1 MNREEFLRQLE
12 RLLSGISEE
21 ERVDAIAFYR
31 SYFEEAGEENEDA
44 VIEELGS
51 PQKVAEIIRKNLGI
65 DGSSGY
71 CNTFAN
77 RDAEYY
83 KNVNDTI
90 RNLGGNRKKHQTGVA
105 VGIGIAVLTSPL
117 WIALLLA
124 AGLTA
129 FAVVVTLFALAI
141 SIVAVMASLLFVGV
155 IVFGIGISMLFGGE
169 SAVGLGL
176 MGGGL
181 LVLAVGI
188 LSVLLAIWVF
198 GVFLPWALK
207 GLWNLCKKP
216 FQHRK
221 ERAVV

>member
-1 MNREEFLRQLE
+1 
-12 RLLSGISEE
+12 
-21 ERVDAIAFYR
+21 
-31 SYFEEAGEENEDA
+31 
-44 VIEELGS
+44 
-51 PQKVAEIIRKNLGI
+51 
-65 DGSSGY
+65 
-71 CNTFAN
+71 
-77 RDAEYY
+77 
-83 KNVNDTI
+83 
-90 RNLGGNRKKHQTGVA
+90 
-105 VGIGIAVLTSPL
+105 
-117 WIALLLA
+117 
-124 AGLTA
+124 
-129 FAVVVTLFALAI
+129 
-141 SIVAVMASLLFVGV
+141 MASLLFVGV